1 MDGLLILCL
10 ALLLV
15 AVGLKFKTIIDLRRA
30 TREHTE
36 VITERQ
42 RLHDVRTQSQMV
54 LDRAE
59 VLERELT
66 NDVRDLVAELADLD
80 RKIERLR
87 EELDGDTE

>member
-42 RLHDVRTQSQMV
+42 RLHDARTQSQMV

-66 NDVRDLVAELADLD
+66 NDVRDLGPRPGRGQETRSAESQA
-80 RKIERLR
+80 R
-87 EELDGDTE
+87 